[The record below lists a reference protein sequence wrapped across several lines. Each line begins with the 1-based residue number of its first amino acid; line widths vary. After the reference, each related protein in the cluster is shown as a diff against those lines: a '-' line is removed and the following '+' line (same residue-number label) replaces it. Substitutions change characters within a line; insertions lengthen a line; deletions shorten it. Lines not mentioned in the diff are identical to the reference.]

1 MKFCRLLGFLSV
13 LLPMA
18 LWASVTIPSGAVTD
32 PLNLEPAVR
41 QAYQQFYILDYD
53 GALAQFQK
61 IEADHPDNPLAAD
74 YVLET
79 VLFRELWRLDLLDTT
94 FYAHDGFLTG
104 KHAAPVE
111 DAKTKSR
118 ILDLAD
124 KAIALADDR
133 LKEDPQD
140 ADALYARAWARSLS
154 AVYTALVER
163 SFVSALHLALQARSD
178 DDKVLQLR
186 PGYVDAKLIVGIH
199 QYVVGSLPI
208 AFKVLAG
215 VVGIHGSKAKGLQ
228 ALREAGARGVITSVE
243 ARTALSLFLR
253 REARYGDAI
262 AVMQSLQKEYPRN
275 FLFCLEVANLTKD
288 EGQGGRA
295 IAEYHALLGQAA
307 KASYFPSS
315 HLELA
320 WYGLADALRGQ
331 KDYQQAVAAYAEAA
345 GQPTANAE
353 IRARSTLSTGE
364 IFDLLNQRQ
373 KAEAQYRKVLES
385 DVDSAQADVARKYLK
400 TAFTGN

>member
-1 MKFCRLLGFLSV
+1 M
-13 LLPMA
+13 LPMT
-18 LWASVTIPSGAVTD
+18 LWASVAIPSGAVTN

-53 GALAQFQK
+53 GALAQFEK

-74 YVLET
+74 YVLNT

-104 KHAAPVE
+104 KHVAPVE
-111 DAKTKSR
+111 NAKTKTR
-118 ILDLAD
+118 ILDLTD

-133 LKEDPQD
+133 LKNDPHD

-163 SFVSALHLALQARSD
+163 SFLPALHLALEARSD
-178 DDKVLQLR
+178 DDKVLQLS
-186 PGYVDAKLIVGIH
+186 PGYVDAKLVIGIH
-199 QYVVGSLPI
+199 QYVVGSLPMT
-208 AFKVLAG
+208 FKVLAG
-215 VVGIHGSKAKGLQ
+215 LVGIHGSKSKGLQ
-228 ALREAGARGVITSVE
+228 ELREAGARGVITSVE

-288 EGQGGRA
+288 RGQGEKA
-295 IAEYHALLGQAA
+295 IAEYRALLAQAGQPG
-307 KASYFPSS
+307 YFPSS

-345 GQPTANAE
+345 GQPTSNAE

-364 IFDLLNQRQ
+364 IFDLLNQRG
-373 KAEAQYRKVLES
+373 KAQAQYRKVLES
-385 DVDSAQADVARKYLK
+385 DADSAQADVARKYLK
-400 TAFTGN
+400 TPFTGN